1 MYNFDDVTQEHQPQ
15 KLQFDFE
22 GDNVPHNLPVAVKVI
37 QDTFAELFAI
47 KLGPESL
54 VLCSSHSKETK
65 SWHIAICGFH
75 FSSTIQAKEFY
86 NRVWIR
92 APYTLALQKF
102 TMHTGSVMKDDG
114 WKQLPNIEIITQV
127 LPHDPLITTVK
138 KAMQA

>member
-1 MYNFDDVTQEHQPQ
+1 MYEYTQQTMYNFDDVTQEHQPQ

-22 GDNVPHNLPVAVKVI
+22 GETVPQNLPVAVKVI

-54 VLCSSHSKETK
+54 VLCSSHSNETK

-102 TMHTGSVMKDDG
+102 TMYTGSVMKDDG
-114 WKQLPNIEIITQV
+114 WKQLPNIEIVTQV
-127 LPHDPLITTVK
+127 DPLIPP
-138 KAMQA
+138 